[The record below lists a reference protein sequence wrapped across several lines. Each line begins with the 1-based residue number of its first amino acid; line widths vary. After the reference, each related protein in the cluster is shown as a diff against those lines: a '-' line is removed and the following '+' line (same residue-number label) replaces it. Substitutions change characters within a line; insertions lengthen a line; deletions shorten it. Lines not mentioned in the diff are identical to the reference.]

1 MFSSFSRNFA
11 FGRVPA
17 PTVVEAVSASLIL
30 ELDALS
36 YSTGDWQDA
45 TVNNND
51 AVLQGTPNIV
61 KATGNIVTNVRHW
74 ESAGANLYVWFDAA
88 NKPDVVAIGNFG
100 DITGWSVSVS
110 DGNSSTVT
118 ATNPAGYFSIS
129 TNEALTGSGT
139 LTFTSPNYNPGPNY
153 FDLVPSDGDFFSI
166 ADAAV
171 LDSMSEISIQ
181 MWINIDAVNASG
193 PNMLFAKRSTTTNGY
208 VGFFTT
214 TGWTFRFGTG
224 TGTGLTYNTAPST
237 GVWQQIL
244 VTIGSTGSKF
254 YINGS
259 EVASSAYTGAP
270 NNVNTAAALDLFEVN
285 PRPQVGPV
293 RMDGKV
299 GIVKIYNGVLTG
311 AEVAAEFNSYKTRYG
326 L

>member
-1 MFSSFSRNFA
+1 MFSSFSRSFA
-11 FGRVPA
+11 FGRIPA
-17 PTVVEAVSASLIL
+17 PKVIAAVSASLVL

-36 YSTGDWQDA
+36 YTSGDWQDA
-45 TVNNND
+45 TINNND
-51 AVLQGTPNIV
+51 AVLQGTPTWNSD
-61 KATGNIVTNVRHW
+61 N
-74 ESAGANLYVWFDAA
+74 
-88 NKPDVVAIGNFG
+88 
-100 DITGWSVSVS
+100 SV
-110 DGNSSTVT
+110 
-118 ATNPAGYFSIS
+118 
-129 TNEALTGSGT
+129 
-139 LTFTSPNYNPGPNY
+139 Y
-153 FDLVPSDGDFFSI
+153 FDLVPGDGDFFSI

-181 MWINIDAVNASG
+181 MWINIDNISASG
-193 PNMLFAKRSTTTNGY
+193 PNMLFAKREATNNGY

-224 TGTGLTYNTAPST
+224 TGTGLTYATAPST